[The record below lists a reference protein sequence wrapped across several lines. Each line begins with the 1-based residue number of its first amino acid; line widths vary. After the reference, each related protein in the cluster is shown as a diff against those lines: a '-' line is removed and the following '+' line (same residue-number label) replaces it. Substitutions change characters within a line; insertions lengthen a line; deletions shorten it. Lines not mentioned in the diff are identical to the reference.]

1 MRLILP
7 TLAATLA
14 GTLGVSAH
22 AQDAAFPELLV
33 NAGFED
39 TDADGNFG
47 DGWGAFGAAGFNA
60 FFGANGHASFF
71 ADNAGN
77 SGGVFQTGIAADA
90 GTEYVFTLTDVLVES
105 NFSADLTIA
114 LEFYAADDAT
124 LLGSQSIT
132 VSAESVAA
140 GDGEFADAFTIT
152 ASALEGA
159 SFVRPVLSFANS
171 TGSTEGSTNFFV
183 FDASLT
189 VVPEPAS
196 AALLA
201 SGGLLLLRRRR

>member
-39 TDADGNFG
+39 LDGDGSVG
-47 DGWGAFGAAGFNA
+47 DGWGSFGNAGFNA

-90 GTEYVFTLTDVLVES
+90 GTEYVFRLTDVLVES

-114 LEFYAADDAT
+114 LEFFAADDAT
-124 LLGSQSIT
+124 LLGSESVT
-132 VSAESVAA
+132 VTAASVAA
-140 GDGEFADAFTIT
+140 GDAEFADAFTIT
-152 ASALEGA
+152 ASAVDGA
-159 SFVRPVLSFANS
+159 SFVRPLLSFGNS
-171 TGSTEGSTNFFV
+171 AGASSSANFFV